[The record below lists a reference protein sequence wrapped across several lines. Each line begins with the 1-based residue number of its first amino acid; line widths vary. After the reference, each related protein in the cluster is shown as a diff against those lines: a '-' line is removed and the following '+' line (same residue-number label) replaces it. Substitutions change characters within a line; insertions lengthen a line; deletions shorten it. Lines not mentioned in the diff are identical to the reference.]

1 MDNTNKSE
9 HIYDEIQVNLLAA
22 KMGLAFSDKKESDD
36 NDTNSMIETSQ
47 YEVAYNA
54 ASLHL
59 ACGQL
64 DEARK
69 QLETARSKFFIF
81 PLFSLMNR
89 YYRGSL
95 SFFFFTYCKKKICI
109 LIL

>member
-1 MDNTNKSE
+1 
-9 HIYDEIQVNLLAA
+9 
-22 KMGLAFSDKKESDD
+22 MGLAFSDEKESDE

-69 QLETARSKFFIF
+69 QLEIARSKFLFS
-81 PLFSLMNR
+81 PLFAD
-89 YYRGSL
+89 
-95 SFFFFTYCKKKICI
+95 TTI
-109 LIL
+109 L